1 MLLLMTMML
10 LITYIRDGVRWL
22 HAAAEGGYVEARYQ
36 LGLVYLDG
44 LGGVPVDKPS
54 ALIQFETAAAL
65 GHVKA
70 ALAVA
75 QIYYDQVILPTY
87 LPTYLITS
95 QPIYYNSYLSTCIS
109 IYLST

>member
-1 MLLLMTMML
+1 MMYL
-10 LITYIRDGVRWL
+10 RDGVRWL

-44 LGGVPVDKPS
+44 LGGVPEDKPS
-54 ALIQFETAAAL
+54 ALIQFETAATL

-75 QIYYDQVILPTY
+75 QICYDQVSLPTH
-87 LPTYLITS
+87 
-95 QPIYYNSYLSTCIS
+95 LSCH
-109 IYLST
+109 

>member
-1 MLLLMTMML
+1 MMYL
-10 LITYIRDGVRWL
+10 RDGVRWL

-44 LGGVPVDKPS
+44 LGGVPVDKSS
-54 ALIQFETAAAL
+54 ALIQFETAATL

-75 QIYYDQVILPTY
+75 QICYDQV
-87 LPTYLITS
+87 S
-95 QPIYYNSYLSTCIS
+95 
-109 IYLST
+109 